1 MPAFLAF
8 NALVASLLAIFA
20 PAAAGTPIDTNASTI
35 LPAARC
41 SAISSNGFIVSNT
54 CSTFAAAFSV
64 NSNASISSAPRDT
77 KPSGIFN
84 TPDAT
89 PASAASICDTSWLS
103 SASVL
108 RGSNGELEMLM
119 SNGSNDSA
127 IYVPYV
133 FVSIFLFAN
142 VFLS

>member
-1 MPAFLAF
+1 MSATSVSPAAPPNTAAPKRCTLAPSFNLYTFSIPFRTFLPFKFTYVPAFLAF

-20 PAAAGTPIDTNASTI
+20 PAAAGTPIDTNASVI

-77 KPSGIFN
+77 KPSGIFK
-84 TPDAT
+84 TPEAT
-89 PASAASICDTSWLS
+89 PASAASICDTS
-103 SASVL
+103 
-108 RGSNGELEMLM
+108 
-119 SNGSNDSA
+119 
-127 IYVPYV
+127 
-133 FVSIFLFAN
+133 
-142 VFLS
+142 